1 MDGSVDHL
9 EMQEK
14 PTQQDKA
21 RFERMKAEYE
31 KLYSE
36 FMIKQIKV
44 YKEKQALQ
52 SQLKRVS
59 TVSKLLS
66 EFVCD
71 QRCMQ

>member
-1 MDGSVDHL
+1 
-9 EMQEK
+9 
-14 PTQQDKA
+14 
-21 RFERMKAEYE
+21 MKAEYE

-52 SQLKRVS
+52 SQLKRVNS
-59 TVSKLLS
+59 ITKLAS

-71 QRCMQ
+71 QRCTQ

>member
-1 MDGSVDHL
+1 
-9 EMQEK
+9 MQEK